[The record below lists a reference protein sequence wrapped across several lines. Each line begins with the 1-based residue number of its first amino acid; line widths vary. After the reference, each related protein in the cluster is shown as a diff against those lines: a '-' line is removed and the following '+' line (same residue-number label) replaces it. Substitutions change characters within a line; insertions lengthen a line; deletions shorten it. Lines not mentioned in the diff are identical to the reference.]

1 MVKPKSLAILILSAV
16 IIASIFV
23 LSILSPTPTEKEK
36 SLDISLPP
44 VFEGIYQLGIVN
56 ASPVTVVVDYSL
68 PEVPI
73 EVTAYRVLK
82 PRVDDVYAANMAQQ
96 LGFDGELVTLNPGET
111 REVYTYINETHR
123 LEIRLDG
130 SILFAKDT
138 SLQLPRSLPSE
149 QDCITI
155 AKRWLTAHNMYSE
168 NVAKVETEPYLMM
181 DGNPIA
187 IGVTFK
193 VVIGGYEAHGLGIF
207 VAVGESGEI
216 VIVSRSLPQFEAYSS
231 VKLKTVDAALGILKH
246 YLTSPSPPPAEN
258 LECIIN
264 MRSFTRLTVQK
275 ITLQYFNNAGY
286 LQPVYVFEGEAYDQ
300 YTSSVESFVGL
311 VDAVNRT
318 V

>member
-1 MVKPKSLAILILSAV
+1 MVKSKSLTVLMSVV
-16 IIASIFV
+16 IIASISA
-23 LSILSPTPTEKEK
+23 LGILSPTPTGKEN

-56 ASPVTVVVDYSL
+56 ASPVTVVVDCSL
-68 PEVPI
+68 PEVPT
-73 EVTAYRVLK
+73 EVTIYRVLK
-82 PRVDDVYAANMAQQ
+82 PEVDDVYAANIAQQ
-96 LGFDGELVTLNPGET
+96 LGSEGRLVPLDSGGA
-111 REVYTYINETHR
+111 REVYTYTNETR
-123 LEIRLDG
+123 MLEIRLDG
-130 SILFAKDT
+130 SILLAKDT
-138 SLQLPRSLPSE
+138 NLQLPRSLPSE
-149 QDCITI
+149 QDCIAI

-168 NVAKVETEPYLMM
+168 NIVKVETEPCLMV
-181 DGNPIA
+181 DGNPLT

-193 VVIGGYEAHGLGIF
+193 VAIGGYEAHGLGIF

-216 VIVSRSLPQFEAYSS
+216 VTVSRSLPQSEAYRS
-231 VKLKTVDAALGILKH
+231 VKLKTVDVALGILKY

-264 MRSFTRLTVQK
+264 MRAFTQLTVQK

-300 YTSSVESFVGL
+300 YSPNVESFTGL

-318 V
+318 G

>member
-1 MVKPKSLAILILSAV
+1 MVKPKSLTILLSAV
-16 IIASIFV
+16 IITSIFA
-23 LSILSPTPTEKEK
+23 LSILSPTPTGKEN

-56 ASPVTVVVDYSL
+56 ASPVTVVVDCSL
-68 PEVPI
+68 PEVPT
-73 EVTAYRVLK
+73 EVTVHRVLK
-82 PRVDDVYAANMAQQ
+82 PKVDDVYAANMAQQ
-96 LGFDGELVTLNPGET
+96 LGFRGKLVPLNPGGT
-111 REVYTYINETHR
+111 REVYTYINETHT

-138 SLQLPRSLPSE
+138 NLQLPRSLPSE
-149 QDCITI
+149 QDCIAI

-168 NVAKVETEPYLMM
+168 NIVKVETEPCLMV
-181 DGNPIA
+181 DGNPLT

-193 VVIGGYEAHGLGIF
+193 VAIGGYEAHGLGIF

-216 VIVSRSLPQFEAYSS
+216 VTVSRSLPQSEAYSS
-231 VKLKTVDAALGILKH
+231 VKLKTVDVALGILKH

-258 LECIIN
+258 LECITN
-264 MRSFTRLTVQK
+264 MRAFAQLTVQK

-300 YTSSVESFVGL
+300 YSPNVEPFTGL
-311 VDAVNRT
+311 VDAVNRI